1 MIKITLENQT
11 YKEESMIP
19 IAYLVQEGLCG
30 FLSTYMQQIFV
41 NVQCQSETTKYSI
54 RSLKISLKSNQ
65 LTFPLLEHQMELL
78 SLFPWH
84 TWLWNWVSLTSWMF
98 WLILSKRAKAPLSSV
113 VSWLALNKKSS
124 TQVLK
129 DWEEDTRKLSSS
141 TTVHYGYRRRRSTRE
156 RQIH

>member
-1 MIKITLENQT
+1 MI
-11 YKEESMIP
+11 YMS
-19 IAYLVQEGLCG
+19 YLVQEGLCG
-30 FLSTYMQQIFV
+30 FLSTYMQQIFI
-41 NVQCQSETTKYSI
+41 NIQCQSETIKYFKAYSLRSSLRTK
-54 RSLKISLKSNQ
+54 Q

-129 DWEEDTRKLSSS
+129 DWEEDTRKLSS
-141 TTVHYGYRRRRSTRE
+141 TTVHYGYRRRQRSTRE